1 MSSSTENT
9 WVEVSCQRSVARDEY
24 SKGLQDFIWSISSPS
39 VWYPSK
45 SYFRYSLEL
54 YGPGAPATTNQP
66 IVADGL
72 AFAENAVSNSIV
84 NAYAYAGGQVVSS
97 VVNSY
102 PQCAAVAYR
111 AGKTASWLANQG
123 NTYLQNGTLS
133 ERIAA
138 VSATSHGGSPIGL
151 SGLDD
156 AREEIFKPCASSNA
170 ATLEVQAAPAPAL
183 TAVPNIVV
191 ANIAQITATDEAT
204 ITAGINT
211 SKNSIVGAVNG
222 LNASLQNRD
231 NEAAARSLQR
241 TIVSGSTAAG
251 TATTFRDG
259 PADAGVQIHI
269 GGDIYTVV
277 SVATAGNGIQTITVT
292 GGAGPAAAATSH
304 WYAVRRTLRRSDQAR
319 NKIQVLYQP
328 PLGIFQVAQPM
339 GSGSY
344 KISLSPD
351 PNFRLSMVET
361 KDPGYALT
369 GADTRYQVVVTD
381 VKLYCCVGKLS
392 IPDEIV
398 QLDLMEYAAYSKVLQ
413 AKSQNLQFTVP
424 ASTETIYVALQHP
437 GAGANPAFPPS
448 KFVANNDS
456 DLNLQSLQVTY
467 ANQTKTM
474 TRWTSGFSTH
484 TNALAQLY
492 TMSLQETHRDDAA
505 GGAESFNTWLDR
517 GPVYAFRFDRD
528 AQARD
533 TELTIQLS
541 YDDAEAGAFDVN
553 SKLFIICEYR
563 RLVELTHSRGMI
575 TQVIARDV

>member
-1 MSSSTENT
+1 MDTF
-9 WVEVSCQRSVARDEY
+9 RAYRDA
-24 SKGLQDFIWSISSPS
+24 FI
-39 VWYPSK
+39 
-45 SYFRYSLEL
+45 RAL
-54 YGPGAPATTNQP
+54 
-66 IVADGL
+66 
-72 AFAENAVSNSIV
+72 
-84 NAYAYAGGQVVSS
+84 VSS

-102 PQCAAVAYR
+102 AQCAAVAYR

-123 NTYLQNGTLS
+123 NSYLQNGTLS

-138 VSATSHGGSPIGL
+138 VSATTNGGGPIGL

-156 AREEIFKPCASSNA
+156 AREEIYKPCATSNA
-170 ATLEVQAAPAPAL
+170 ATLTVNAIPPAVLTPAN
-183 TAVPNIVV
+183 NIVV
-191 ANIAQITATDEAT
+191 ADLAQITATDAPT
-204 ITAGINT
+204 ITAGIND
-211 SKNSIVGAVNG
+211 SKDSIVGAVNG
-222 LNASLQNRD
+222 LNAALNARD
-231 NEAAARSLQR
+231 GEAAARSLVR
-241 TIVSGSTAAG
+241 TITSGANAL
-251 TATTFRDG
+251 ATSFRDG
-259 PADAGVQIHI
+259 TLDAGVKIYI
-269 GGDIYTVV
+269 DGDVYSVLN
-277 SVATAGNGIQTITVT
+277 VATGGSGVQTITVS
-292 GGAGPAAAATSH
+292 GPAGAAVPATSH
-304 WYAVRRTLRRSDQAR
+304 WYAIRRTLRRSDQAR
-319 NKIQVLYQP
+319 NKLQVLYQP

-351 PNFRLSMVET
+351 PNFRLGMVET

-437 GAGANPAFPPS
+437 GAGANPAYPPS
-448 KFVANNDS
+448 KFVAANDS
-456 DLNLQSLQVTY
+456 DLNLQSLQVSY
-467 ANQTKTM
+467 ANQTKTQ
-474 TRWTSGFSTH
+474 TRWTSGFSAH

-505 GGAESFNTWLDR
+505 GGAESFNHWLDR

-533 TELTIQLS
+533 TELTVQLS
-541 YDDAEAGAFDVN
+541 YDDAEAGAFDTN
-553 SKLFIICEYR
+553 SKLFIVCEYR